1 MRAGACV
8 ASEQGFA
15 RQIRRVN
22 EDRYDAS
29 SSLSCFALVP
39 GHPTGKSLPSQSKES
54 LFELTTTD
62 KASLSHGQSRW
73 ARYNLE
79 LNCMGNT
86 TNLLA

>member
-1 MRAGACV
+1 MWPLNKGLRDK
-8 ASEQGFA
+8 
-15 RQIRRVN
+15 IRRVN

-29 SSLSCFALVP
+29 SSLSYFALVP

-54 LFELTTTD
+54 FFELTTTD

-79 LNCMGNT
+79 INCMRNT
-86 TNLLA
+86 TNLFA